1 MVIKRAAF
9 ALVENCEI
17 RNMEL
22 YLENMSDSMI
32 RGCIFANTFHSTAIV
47 HYTSNGTIEDNEITG
62 TVSVSGT
69 SNVTLRDNVCHESAY
84 AQYPSASTRNLYID
98 DSRAVVHAYGNI
110 FHGAPNATI
119 LLAYGS
125 TLSGTGNHFLKGS
138 GPWVVELAV
147 YPNANQ
153 IDLTNNYWGT
163 TDAAEIASWI
173 YDRNDDPV
181 NIKGTVLFEPFSDIP
196 LPVEKKSLGSFKAM
210 FRDAT
215 R

>member
-1 MVIKRAAF
+1 MA
-9 ALVENCEI
+9 
-17 RNMEL
+17 L
-22 YLENMSDSMI
+22 YLQGMTDSMV
-32 RGCIFANTFHSTAIV
+32 RNCTFANTFYDTAID
-47 HYTSNGTIEDNEITG
+47 HYVSNGTIEGNEITG
-62 TVSVSGT
+62 TVGISGP

-98 DSRAVVHAYGNI
+98 DSRAVVQAYGNI
-110 FHGAPNATI
+110 FHGASNATI

-173 YDRNDDPV
+173 YDQNDDPV